1 MAGRVKRSVM
11 EPLAVAQDRAGRIR
25 AKYFGGEAA
34 REKVCTRDRPVKDF
48 TAPFF
53 SPPPKVPI
61 TKSKRFGKSGEL
73 VEKKTCGSC
82 NANKISLP
90 RQPCKQGKQGCNQ
103 GV

>member
-1 MAGRVKRSVM
+1 
-11 EPLAVAQDRAGRIR
+11 
-25 AKYFGGEAA
+25 
-34 REKVCTRDRPVKDF
+34 
-48 TAPFF
+48 
-53 SPPPKVPI
+53 
-61 TKSKRFGKSGEL
+61 L